1 MSNIFNN
8 VPLSTQESS
17 TDKTIK
23 FFDDFYQVPVEI
35 NGTALTAMTGFFE
48 TKGFEKTSAESV
60 AIIILTQAKRDNL
73 NPFQILDTLGG
84 LEELELSALVGEIL
98 NYNRFK
104 TSSLGITSPPRPADE
119 IQRNI
124 LA

>member
-1 MSNIFNN
+1 MTSVYNNI
-8 VPLSTQESS
+8 PSEKQSS
-17 TDKTIK
+17 SVNTTIK

-48 TKGFEKTSAESV
+48 SKGFEKNSAESV

-73 NPFQILDTLGG
+73 NAFQILDTLGG
-84 LEELELSALVGEIL
+84 LDTLELSALVGEIL

>member
-1 MSNIFNN
+1 MSSIYNN
-8 VPLSTQESS
+8 VPSEKQSS
-17 TDKTIK
+17 SADKTVK
-23 FFDDFYQVPVEI
+23 FFDEFYQVPVEI
-35 NGTALTAMTGFFE
+35 NSTALTAMTGFFE
-48 TKGFEKTSAESV
+48 GKGFEKDSAESV

-84 LEELELSALVGEIL
+84 LDSVEISALVGEIL

-104 TSSLGITSPPRPADE
+104 TSSLGITTPPRPADE

>member
-1 MSNIFNN
+1 MTSVYNNIPSEKQSSN
-8 VPLSTQESS
+8 VET
-17 TDKTIK
+17 TIK

-48 TKGFEKTSAESV
+48 TKGFLKNSAESV
-60 AIIILTQAKRDNL
+60 SIIILTQAKRDNL
-73 NPFQILDTLGG
+73 NAFQILDTLGG
-84 LEELELSALVGEIL
+84 LDTLELSALVGEIL

>member
-1 MSNIFNN
+1 MASVYNNI
-8 VPLSTQESS
+8 PSEKQASS

-23 FFDDFYQVPVEI
+23 FFDEFYQVPIEI
-35 NGTALTAMTGFFE
+35 NSTALTAMTGFFE
-48 TKGFEKTSAESV
+48 SKGFEKGSAESV
-60 AIIILTQAKRDNL
+60 AIIIVTQAKRDNL
-73 NPFQILDTLGG
+73 NAFQILDTLGG
-84 LEELELSALVGEIL
+84 LDNVELSALVGEIL

-104 TSSLGITSPPRPADE
+104 TSSLGITTASRPADE

>member
-1 MSNIFNN
+1 MTSVYNNI
-8 VPLSTQESS
+8 PSEKQSS
-17 TDKTIK
+17 SADSTIK

-48 TKGFEKTSAESV
+48 SKGFEKNSAESV

-73 NPFQILDTLGG
+73 NAFQILDTLGG
-84 LEELELSALVGEIL
+84 LDTLELSALVGEIL

>member
-1 MSNIFNN
+1 MTSVYNNI
-8 VPLSTQESS
+8 PSETQSS
-17 TDKTIK
+17 SVETTIK

-48 TKGFEKTSAESV
+48 TKGFEKNSAESV
-60 AIIILTQAKRDNL
+60 SIIILTQAKRDNL
-73 NPFQILDTLGG
+73 NAFQILDTLGG
-84 LEELELSALVGEIL
+84 LDTLELSALVGEIL

>member
-1 MSNIFNN
+1 MSSVYNNIPAS
-8 VPLSTQESS
+8 VEPSS
-17 TDKTIK
+17 ADTTVK
-23 FFDDFYQVPVEI
+23 FFDEFYQVPVEI
-35 NGTALTAMTGFFE
+35 NGTALTAITGFFE
-48 TKGFEKTSAESV
+48 TKGFEKSSAESV
-60 AIIILTQAKRDNL
+60 AIIICTQAKRDNL

-84 LEELELSALVGEIL
+84 LESVELSALVGEIL

-104 TSSLGITSPPRPADE
+104 TSSLGITTPPRPADE